1 MKPHHVQELVGRIA
15 VILIAPL
22 YIFYLRFIMGY
33 RIRDMK
39 RLRREWKD
47 LLREHEGP
55 WLICPNHLTMI
66 DSLIATHGILS
77 LPDHIYRFE
86 RVPWNLP
93 ERKNFQRWL
102 ALTVLCYL
110 AKCLPISRG
119 GDREEMIKT
128 MAACHDLLEAKQHL
142 LIYPEGGRSRTG
154 RINEENYSYG
164 IGRFIAEHPDC
175 RILCVYLRGDHQE
188 TYTNFPERGD
198 RFTMM
203 IRAFV
208 PVRTAMTGLRAQR
221 DYAGQVI
228 QQLSRMEE
236 DYFASH
242 RQRHCRFNDTREP
255 EQEPGQTL
263 SRPRIHA

>member
-1 MKPHHVQELVGRIA
+1 MKPHKIQEFAGRIA
-15 VILIAPL
+15 VILVAPL
-22 YIFYLRFIMGY
+22 YILYLRMFMGY
-33 RIRDMK
+33 RIRDIK

-66 DSLIATHGILS
+66 DSLIATYGLLS
-77 LPDHIYRFE
+77 LYDHILHFE

-102 ALTVLCYL
+102 ILTVLCYL

-142 LIYPEGGRSRTG
+142 LVYPEGGRSRTG

-164 IGRFIAEHPDC
+164 IGRFIAEHPGC
-175 RILCVYLRGDHQE
+175 RVLCVYLRGDNQE
-188 TYTNFPERGD
+188 TYSNFPPRED

-208 PVRTAMTGLRAQR
+208 PVRTDMQGLRAQR

-228 QQLSRMEE
+228 QQLSLMEE
-236 DYFASH
+236 DYFTND
-242 RQRHCRFNDTREP
+242 RQRHRRFDGAR
-255 EQEPGQTL
+255 EPGQESERTF
-263 SRPRIHA
+263 SQPRLHA